1 MIETILNNQAE
12 IIEAVMGVVVVASLI
27 VAGTKTPDPDT
38 VLGKI
43 YKVVEWASL
52 TFGKAK
58 QSGAVVPEKIKVEMV
73 KGTVEKVDETKK

>member
-1 MIETILNNQAE
+1 MIEAILNNQAE

-43 YKVVEWASL
+43 YKLVEWASL

-58 QSGAVVPEKIKVEMV
+58 QSGAVVPEKIEVETV
-73 KGTVEKVDETKK
+73 KGTVEKVDEAKK

>member
-43 YKVVEWASL
+43 YKLVEWASL

>member
-12 IIEAVMGVVVVASLI
+12 IIEAVMGVVVVASLM

-43 YKVVEWASL
+43 YKLVEWASL

-58 QSGAVVPEKIKVEMV
+58 QSGAVVPEKIEVETV
-73 KGTVEKVDETKK
+73 KGTVEKVDEAKK

>member
-43 YKVVEWASL
+43 YKLV
-52 TFGKAK
+52 
-58 QSGAVVPEKIKVEMV
+58 
-73 KGTVEKVDETKK
+73 

>member
-1 MIETILNNQAE
+1 MIEAILNNQAE

>member
-1 MIETILNNQAE
+1 MIETLLNNQAE
-12 IIEAVMGVVVVASLI
+12 IIEAVMSVVVIASLI
-27 VAGTKTPDPDT
+27 IAGTKTPDPDT

-43 YKVVEWASL
+43 YKLVEWASL

>member
-1 MIETILNNQAE
+1 MIEAIMLHKAE
-12 IIEAVMGVVVVASLI
+12 IIEAVMGIVVVASVI
-27 VAGTKTPDPDT
+27 VAGTKTPAPNS

-58 QSGAVVPEKIKVEMV
+58 QTGDKPVEKIEV
-73 KGTVEKVDETKK
+73 KDA

>member
-38 VLGKI
+38 VLGL
-43 YKVVEWASL
+43 SL
-52 TFGKAK
+52 
-58 QSGAVVPEKIKVEMV
+58 IHI
-73 KGTVEKVDETKK
+73 